1 MLAAV
6 GVALLVDAVEV
17 VLSLGAVDGDSNR
30 EVADVLLDELL
41 HLGSVVVDAVGRE
54 RETVAVEPVMIAA
67 EHLGLEIVAYLINQV
82 YLHKRLTTNE
92 VPNNALLT
100 KVILVGENVVDSS
113 LRSLPRHLLLLILP
127 HKVTI
132 LTSQLAILRD
142 NKRNV
147 LGHPRLP
154 GFRRKEN

>member
-6 GVALLVDAVEV
+6 GVVLLVDAVEV

-41 HLGSVVVDAVGRE
+41 HLGSVVVDAIGRE
-54 RETVAVEPVMIAA
+54 RETVAVEPVMVAA
-67 EHLGLEIVAYLINQV
+67 EHLGLEVVANLVNQV
-82 YLHKRLTTNE
+82 NLHKRLAANE
-92 VPNNALLT
+92 VPNHALLT
-100 KVILVGENVVDSS
+100 KLILVAQNIVDSS

-147 LGHPRLP
+147 LRQAGLP
-154 GFRRKEN
+154 GVRRR